1 MKRILLGW
9 VAAIWGLLALTNPA
23 WAADLNHGKQ
33 VFKANCVAC
42 HAGGNNS
49 VVRAKTLKKEA
60 LQEYNMYDA
69 AAIAYQVTNGKNAM
83 PGFCKRLKPQDIED
97 VAAYVLTQA
106 DNNWGK

>member
-1 MKRILLGW
+1 MKQILLVW
-9 VAAIWGLLALTNPA
+9 VAALWSLLAFVHPA
-23 WAADLNHGKQ
+23 WAADAGHGKQ
-33 VFKANCVAC
+33 IFKANCVAC

-69 AAIAYQVTNGKNAM
+69 GAIAYQVTNGKNAM
-83 PGFCKRLKPQDIED
+83 PAFGKRLQPQDVED
-97 VAAYVLTQA
+97 VVAYVLTQA